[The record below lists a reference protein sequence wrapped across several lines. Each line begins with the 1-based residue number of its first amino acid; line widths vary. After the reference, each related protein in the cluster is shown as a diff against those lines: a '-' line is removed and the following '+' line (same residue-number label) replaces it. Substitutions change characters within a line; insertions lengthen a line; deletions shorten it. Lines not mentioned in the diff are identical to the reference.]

1 MKKVTTTGSSSLET
15 LKTKLEQ
22 KAVRSISKEHRT
34 PVQSKPTTQINSE
47 LNTNDKY
54 DEYLHGSISA
64 EN

>member
-1 MKKVTTTGSSSLET
+1 MKKVTTTGSLET

-22 KAVRSISKEHRT
+22 KAVRSMSKEHRT
-34 PVQSKPTTQINSE
+34 PVQSKLATHMNSE